1 MFIGAQLLYNVVLVS
16 AGQHVSQPHTHIV
29 VAVQSLRAGAAHQA
43 SLALTISWR
52 LLKLLSID
60 SVMPS
65 NHLLL
70 CRPLLLIYPLIFGL
84 PSHLDHNRALSRIP

>member
-16 AGQHVSQPHTHIV
+16 AGQHVSQPHTHIA
-29 VAVQSLRAGAAHQA
+29 VAGQSLRAGAAHPA
-43 SLALTISWR
+43 SLALSISWHS
-52 LLKLLSID
+52 LKLLSID

-70 CRPLLLIYPLIFGL
+70 GRPLLLIYPLVFGL